1 MVSAAA
7 STDRASAGSFVL
19 PLYALTL
26 FISAFLLFFVQ
37 PMFAKMVL
45 PRFGGAPAVWNTA
58 MVFFQGT
65 LLLGYFY
72 AHLSTRLLGLRRQT
86 LLHGGVLLVGLLP
99 LPIAVAAGWT
109 APPAGY
115 EIPWLIGLLAV
126 SVGLPFFAV
135 SATAPLLQQWFAR
148 TDHPAAG
155 DPYFLYGASNVGSLL
170 ALLAYPVLVEP
181 NVGAGAQA
189 RLWTFGY
196 LVLAALIA
204 TCATLLWRRYR
215 PDSATSA
222 PAAESELIES
232 VTWRLRG
239 RWLLLSTVPSALLLG
254 VTLHIGTEIAAVPFF
269 WVLPLALYLLT
280 FVLVF
285 ARRPLLRHSW
295 MLHAQVVVIAFVA
308 GFYIVP
314 NLYLVVV
321 LHIVGMF
328 ITAMVCHGELARLR
342 PRASHLTEFYLWM
355 SVGGVLGG
363 LLAAI
368 VAPLVFDSIYEYPLA
383 LILGLLVRPAG
394 SRTLLARIVRLV
406 PATAQIADTSI
417 GRVVPLALDVA
428 LPLAFLWL
436 LASGWWAEG
445 LEWLWDYVLLALS
458 ALGAMEWETALWI
471 AYQPLFL
478 TLCILVLARRRLRFA
493 LATAVVVYMLTQTAG
508 DDLEKVRTFFGVY
521 TAAEIDRGATV
532 YRFLY
537 HGRTNHGGQ
546 IVGQPYR
553 GVTYYAANGPVGQLF
568 LAHRRM
574 GAPLRH
580 VAVTGLGVGALACHV
595 RPGPE
600 RALTYFEIDPEVERL
615 ARAYFEYLSTCG
627 TNLTVEIGDGRL
639 AMEQHPDRAFD
650 MILLDAFAGDAI
662 PAHLLT
668 LEAFRMYERKLSDT
682 GWLVVHI
689 TNSYIDL
696 LPVVTATLAEI
707 GMVGRTI
714 DFGGG
719 FPTIDFT
726 YNSAWV
732 VAARTPEELEAFD
745 RAANPW
751 TPLEPVAARPWTD
764 DFSNLFRALRW
775 GEAGVFGH

>member
-1 MVSAAA
+1 MSSSAEPVFAPL
-7 STDRASAGSFVL
+7 DRASRG
-19 PLYALTL
+19 
-26 FISAFLLFFVQ
+26 AF
-37 PMFAKMVL
+37 
-45 PRFGGAPAVWNTA
+45 
-58 MVFFQGT
+58 
-65 LLLGYFY
+65 
-72 AHLSTRLLGLRRQT
+72 
-86 LLHGGVLLVGLLP
+86 
-99 LPIAVAAGWT
+99 AVAA
-109 APPAGY
+109 
-115 EIPWLIGLLAV
+115 GLLAV

-406 PATAQIADTSI
+406 P
-417 GRVVPLALDVA
+417 VVCPVE
-428 LPLAFLWL
+428 
-436 LASGWWAEG
+436 SGPSPE
-445 LEWLWDYVLLALS
+445 
-458 ALGAMEWETALWI
+458 LG
-471 AYQPLFL
+471 
-478 TLCILVLARRRLRFA
+478 
-493 LATAVVVYMLTQTAG
+493 
-508 DDLEKVRTFFGVY
+508 
-521 TAAEIDRGATV
+521 
-532 YRFLY
+532 
-537 HGRTNHGGQ
+537 
-546 IVGQPYR
+546 
-553 GVTYYAANGPVGQLF
+553 
-568 LAHRRM
+568 LAH
-574 GAPLRH
+574 
-580 VAVTGLGVGALACHV
+580 
-595 RPGPE
+595 
-600 RALTYFEIDPEVERL
+600 F
-615 ARAYFEYLSTCG
+615 
-627 TNLTVEIGDGRL
+627 
-639 AMEQHPDRAFD
+639 
-650 MILLDAFAGDAI
+650 
-662 PAHLLT
+662 
-668 LEAFRMYERKLSDT
+668 
-682 GWLVVHI
+682 
-689 TNSYIDL
+689 
-696 LPVVTATLAEI
+696 
-707 GMVGRTI
+707 
-714 DFGGG
+714 
-719 FPTIDFT
+719 
-726 YNSAWV
+726 
-732 VAARTPEELEAFD
+732 
-745 RAANPW
+745 
-751 TPLEPVAARPWTD
+751 
-764 DFSNLFRALRW
+764 
-775 GEAGVFGH
+775 